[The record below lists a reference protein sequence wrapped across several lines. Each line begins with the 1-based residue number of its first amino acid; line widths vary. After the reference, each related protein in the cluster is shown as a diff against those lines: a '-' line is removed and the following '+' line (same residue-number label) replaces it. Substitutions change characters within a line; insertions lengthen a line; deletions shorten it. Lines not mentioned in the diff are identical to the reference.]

1 MLFSRGRELSGVP
14 RISSC
19 CLYSFLKMESWQ
31 QIIPQSVS
39 NNLLG
44 WLEGQQI
51 DDSDDNQYCG
61 SW

>member
-1 MLFSRGRELSGVP
+1 MLFSRGKELSGVL
-14 RISSC
+14 RISFC

-31 QIIPQSVS
+31 QITPQSVS

-44 WLEGQQI
+44 RLEGQQI
-51 DDSDDNQYCG
+51 DVNDVNQYCG